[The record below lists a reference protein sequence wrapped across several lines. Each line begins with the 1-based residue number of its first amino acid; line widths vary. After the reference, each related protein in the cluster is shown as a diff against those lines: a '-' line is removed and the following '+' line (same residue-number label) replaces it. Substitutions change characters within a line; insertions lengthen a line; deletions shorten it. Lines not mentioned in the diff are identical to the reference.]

1 MSKQTLFLDL
11 ETYSDVPITNG
22 TYAYAERAEVLLVA
36 WAWDDEDVVVWDATA
51 GAWEQVYASML
62 QAMLDRAEQIVV
74 HAKSDFD
81 PVVLRKRGLDVPQE
95 KVLNT
100 SILALQH
107 SLPAGLDELCRVLD
121 VPFDLAKDKAG
132 KKLIQ
137 LFTKPQPKNRK
148 VHRAT
153 RDTHPAEWSAF
164 TAYAMSDVKAMREV
178 LRRMPRWNDT
188 PFERAIQ
195 LLDQRCNE
203 RGVKIDLELA
213 NAALR
218 AFDRT
223 KKYLSAEGARLTNG
237 EVSALT
243 QRDRLLE
250 YLASG
255 LGFELPDMKKGTVRD
270 LLEDPELPPGVRD
283 LLELRQQ
290 AAAASPAKYKAALRT
305 VSPDGRLRG
314 MTQYCGASRTR
325 RDAGRLVQ
333 LQNLPRPTLKPHE
346 IEIGIQAMKK
356 DCEDL
361 LYDNR

>member
-1 MSKQTLFLDL
+1 MKTLFLDL
-11 ETYSDVPITNG
+11 ETFSDVPITNG

-36 WAWDDEDVVVWDATA
+36 WAWGDDPVSVWDTA
-51 GAWEQVYASML
+51 DPDVWEDWAKPKLQGMIDDAEQV
-62 QAMLDRAEQIVV
+62 VV

-81 PVVLRKRGLDVPQE
+81 PVVLRKQGMSVPPE
-95 KVLNT
+95 KILNT
-100 SILALQH
+100 SVLALQH
-107 SLPAGLDELCRVLD
+107 SLPAGLDELCRVLH

-137 LFTKPQPKNRK
+137 LFTKPLGKNRK
-148 VHRAT
+148 LRRAT
-153 RDTHPAEWSAF
+153 RETHPVEWEAF
-164 TAYAMSDVKAMREV
+164 KVYAASDITSMREV
-178 LRRMPRWNDT
+178 LRRLPRWNDT

-243 QRDRLLE
+243 QRDRLLD
-250 YLASG
+250 YLSSG
-255 LGFELPDMKKGTVRD
+255 FGFELPDMKKGTVRD

-314 MTQYCGASRTR
+314 MTQYCGASRTA

-333 LQNLPRPTLKPHE
+333 LQNLPRPTLKPAE
-346 IEIGIQAMKK
+346 IEIGIRAMKM

>member
-1 MSKQTLFLDL
+1 MSRQTLFLDL

-36 WAWDDEDVVVWDATA
+36 WAWGDEDVVVWDATA

-148 VHRAT
+148 VRRAT
-153 RDTHPAEWSAF
+153 RDTHPAEWEAF
-164 TAYAMSDVKAMREV
+164 KTYAASDITAMREV

-188 PFERAIQ
+188 PFERHIQ
-195 LLDQRCNE
+195 MLDQRSNE
-203 RGVKIDLELA
+203 RGVRIDLELA
-213 NAALR
+213 EAALR

-223 KKYLSAEGARLTNG
+223 KKHLSAEGAEATGGAVR
-237 EVSALT
+237 ALT

-250 YLASG
+250 FINQG
-255 LGFELPDMKKGTVRD
+255 LGFELPNLQKGTVRD
-270 LLEDPELPPGVRD
+270 LLDSDIDPVVREI
-283 LLELRQQ
+283 LELRQQ

-314 MTQYCGASRTR
+314 MTQYCGASRTS

-346 IEIGIQAMKK
+346 IETGIRAMKM
-356 DCEDL
+356 DCEAL
-361 LYDNR
+361 IYDHR